1 MNERREQQRSKAL
14 RSGEDFVISIEEL
27 GSRVDISAAAR
38 DIGENSMGLEI
49 NRRLPIGA
57 RVYVSGVSI
66 TENGPRRWQNSVG
79 KVVVCNPLRN
89 GLYLSGILFEDE
101 SPRNASLNDKSHSRE
116 QAPPPPQSEAQGDTH
131 EYYEILQV
139 NPVAEPETIHRV
151 YRMLAQ
157 RYHPDNQD
165 TGDAKH
171 FATVLEAYKVLSDP
185 EQRAAY
191 DLTRE
196 GTLKKRWK
204 ISDTAEMA
212 QGREAEKRKREG
224 VLSLLYTTRLM
235 QPHQPTM
242 SIPEIERLLGCPREQ
257 LEFSFWY
264 LKESG
269 CIQRS
274 DNGRYAITLNGVD
287 AAEESPMVP
296 ESRMLTAA
304 D

>member
-1 MNERREQQRSKAL
+1 MTERRKHQRSKAL
-14 RSGEDFVISIEEL
+14 RSGEDLVISLEEL
-27 GSRVDISAAAR
+27 GSRVQISASAR
-38 DIGENSMGLEI
+38 DVAPNSIGVEI

-57 RVYVSGVSI
+57 RVHVSGVSI
-66 TENGPRRWQNSVG
+66 TENGPRRWQNCVG
-79 KVVVCNPLRN
+79 QVVVCTALRN
-89 GLYLSGILFEDE
+89 GSYLSGIVFDE
-101 SPRNASLNDKSHSRE
+101 ERASSQKQDSQSQEKAGP
-116 QAPPPPQSEAQGDTH
+116 QAESETPD
-131 EYYEILQV
+131 YYEILQV

-171 FATVLEAYKVLSDP
+171 FAVVLEAYKILSDP

-191 DLTRE
+191 DVGRE

-204 ISDTAEMA
+204 IFESPEMA

-224 VLSLLYTTRLM
+224 ILSLLYTSRLM

-242 SIPEIERLLGCPREQ
+242 SILEIERLLGCPREH

-264 LKESG
+264 LRESG

-274 DNGRYAITLNGVD
+274 DNGRYVITLKGVD
-287 AAEESPMVP
+287 TAEQGPLVP

>member
-1 MNERREQQRSKAL
+1 VNERRKHQRSKAL
-14 RSGEDFVISIEEL
+14 RSGEDLVISLEEL
-27 GSRVDISAAAR
+27 GSRIQISAAAR
-38 DIGENSMGLEI
+38 DVAQNSIGVEI

-57 RVYVSGVSI
+57 RVHVSGVSI
-66 TENGPRRWQNSVG
+66 TESGPRRWQNCVG
-79 KVVVCNPLRN
+79 QVVVCTPLHN
-89 GLYLSGILFEDE
+89 GSYLSGIIFEDE
-101 SPRNASLNDKSHSRE
+101 ASRSSKTRDSQTRE
-116 QAPPPPQSEAQGDTH
+116 QADSPPQNEKVEEVQD
-131 EYYEILQV
+131 YYETLQV

-157 RYHPDNQD
+157 RYHPDNQE
-165 TGDAKH
+165 TGDAKQ
-171 FATVLEAYKVLSDP
+171 FAVVLEAYKVLSDP

-191 DLTRE
+191 DINRE

-204 ISDTAEMA
+204 IFETPEMA
-212 QGREAEKRKREG
+212 QGREAERRKRQG
-224 VLSLLYTTRLM
+224 ILSLLYTTRLM

-242 SIPEIERLLGCPREQ
+242 SIPEIERLLGCPREH
-257 LEFSFWY
+257 LEFPFWY

-274 DNGRYAITLNGVD
+274 DNGRYVITLKGVD
-287 AAEESPMVP
+287 AAEQGPLVP

>member
-1 MNERREQQRSKAL
+1 MNERRKHQRSKAL
-14 RSGEDFVISIEEL
+14 RSGEDLVISLEEL
-27 GSRVDISAAAR
+27 GSRVQISAAAR
-38 DIGENSMGLEI
+38 DVAKNSIGVEI

-57 RVYVSGVSI
+57 RVHVSGVSI
-66 TENGPRRWQNSVG
+66 TENGPRRWQNCVG
-79 KVVVCNPLRN
+79 QVVVCTPLRN
-89 GLYLSGILFEDE
+89 GSYLSGIIFEEEAPCHSSKNGE
-101 SPRNASLNDKSHSRE
+101 SHTREEASPPSQP
-116 QAPPPPQSEAQGDTH
+116 QAESEAQD
-131 EYYEILQV
+131 YYEILQV

-157 RYHPDNQD
+157 RYHPDNQE

-171 FATVLEAYKVLSDP
+171 FSTVLEAYKTLSDP

-191 DLTRE
+191 DIARE

-204 ISDTAEMA
+204 IFDNPEMA
-212 QGREAEKRKREG
+212 QGREAEKRKRQG

-235 QPHQPTM
+235 QPQQPTM
-242 SIPEIERLLGCPREQ
+242 SIPEIERLLNCPREH

-269 CIQRS
+269 CIQRG
-274 DNGRYAITLNGVD
+274 DNGRYAITLKGVD
-287 AAEESPMVP
+287 VAEQGPMVP